1 MMRIYKYFGVFLLF
15 AVIFSYVSSA
25 AASDTMQS
33 VSSFEGGKRYQSGKI
48 HVLDLH
54 GNYRQMG
61 RQYGHLLKSE
71 INILYKSAIL
81 DYFQKQQKLSADT
94 MQKTANA
101 LYQSYPQRFKDILSG
116 MAETSGLSLDE
127 QVMLNALEL
136 FGSLSGCSAIIAWGS
151 YTGSQSLIA
160 GRNYDWFEK
169 YHEFARSLTVTIF
182 HPDSGVPNAIIT
194 FAGVMYATTGINAG
208 GIFLELNNGLPSGGG
223 LSYANRIPAM
233 VSLLSALND
242 YRSLKEVDAF
252 FNTTRTDFAFII
264 NTADSSQGVSYEWA
278 PFEHRRHSGNGE
290 GLLVSTNHFTDPSW
304 GIVMQ
309 DNVGF
314 QTLLRRK
321 NLLDL
326 AQKNKGKI
334 NIEIMKDLLD
344 TSIGQGGATWPLQGH
359 IQTVYQII
367 AMPEKM
373 HLWLKIPGFQD
384 WTPVE
389 LGRFFAKASK

>member
-33 VSSFEGGKRYQSGKI
+33 VASFEGGKRYQSGKI

>member
-33 VSSFEGGKRYQSGKI
+33 VASFEGGKRYRSGKI

-384 WTPVE
+384 WTPVD

>member
-25 AASDTMQS
+25 AASDNMQS
-33 VSSFEGGKRYQSGKI
+33 VASFEGGKRYRSGKI

-169 YHEFARSLTVTIF
+169 YLEFARSLTVTIF

>member
-1 MMRIYKYFGVFLLF
+1 MRIYKYFGVFLLF

>member
-1 MMRIYKYFGVFLLF
+1 MRIYKYFGVFLLF

-33 VSSFEGGKRYQSGKI
+33 VASFEGGKRYRSGKI

-169 YHEFARSLTVTIF
+169 YREFAQSLTVTIF

>member
-1 MMRIYKYFGVFLLF
+1 MRIYKYFGVFLLF

-25 AASDTMQS
+25 AASDNMQS
-33 VSSFEGGKRYQSGKI
+33 VASFEGGKRYRSGKI

-169 YHEFARSLTVTIF
+169 YLEFARSLTVTIF
-182 HPDSGVPNAIIT
+182 HPDSGIPNAIIT

-359 IQTVYQII
+359 IQTIYQII

>member
-169 YHEFARSLTVTIF
+169 YREFARSLTVTIF

>member
-1 MMRIYKYFGVFLLF
+1 MRIYKYFGVFLLF

-33 VSSFEGGKRYQSGKI
+33 VASFEGGKRYRSGKI

-169 YHEFARSLTVTIF
+169 YLEFARSLTVTIF

>member
-33 VSSFEGGKRYQSGKI
+33 VASFEGGKRYRSGKI

-169 YHEFARSLTVTIF
+169 YLEFARSLTVTIF

>member
-1 MMRIYKYFGVFLLF
+1 MRIYKYFGVFLLF

-33 VSSFEGGKRYQSGKI
+33 VASFEGGKRYQSGKI

>member
-1 MMRIYKYFGVFLLF
+1 MRIYKYFGVFLLF

-25 AASDTMQS
+25 AASDNMQS
-33 VSSFEGGKRYQSGKI
+33 VASFEGGKRYRSGKI

-169 YHEFARSLTVTIF
+169 YLEFARSLTVTIF